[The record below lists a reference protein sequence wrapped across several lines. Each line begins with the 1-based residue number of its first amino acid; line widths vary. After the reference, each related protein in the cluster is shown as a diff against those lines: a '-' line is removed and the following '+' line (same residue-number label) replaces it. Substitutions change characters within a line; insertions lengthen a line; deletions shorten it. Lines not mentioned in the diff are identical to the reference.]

1 MGNKMTKNKWCNSNN
16 FKIGKFDNSVKV
28 EDAITTRKVKISPPK
43 NHRPSEFIKRG
54 LDRVTLNTISL
65 TDNECYILREIL
77 FGVFKTRKATVEQE
91 IVITKIINKISE

>member
-1 MGNKMTKNKWCNSNN
+1 MKKHKWCTTEH

-28 EDAITTRKVKISPPK
+28 EDAISTRKVRLSRPK

-77 FGVFKTRKATVEQE
+77 MGVFKTRKATLEQE